1 MDKKKL
7 SEEEIAQYSSDEC
20 FEQLI
25 SMTKEMS
32 RDELIEFYA
41 LTEAYKAFHI
51 ESDP

>member
-7 SEEEIAQYSSDEC
+7 SEEEISRYSSDEC
-20 FEQLI
+20 LKQLI

-41 LTEAYKAFHI
+41 LTEAYKAFHT
-51 ESDP
+51 DPDS